1 LQRHVAGLSSSVQRK
16 FVNGNPG
23 RDLRMKTTLFAML
36 AVLSLAYLPGTARAG
51 GAELFDK
58 KCAGCHG
65 KDAKAGTT
73 MGKKLNMRDLT
84 NPKVQQDSTDAMW
97 EKLILEGVKG
107 AGGKNVMPAT
117 KITPEEAKEVIKF
130 VRTLKK

>member
-1 LQRHVAGLSSSVQRK
+1 
-16 FVNGNPG
+16 
-23 RDLRMKTTLFAML
+23 MKTTLFAMMVVLFL
-36 AVLSLAYLPGTARAG
+36 ACMPGSARADG
-51 GAELFDK
+51 TEMFDK

-65 KDAKAGTT
+65 KDGKAATT

-84 NPKVQQDSTDAMW
+84 NAEVQKGSTDAQW
-97 EKLILEGVKG
+97 EKIILEGVKG

-117 KITPEEAKEVIKF
+117 KASPEEVKDLVKH